1 MYILKKSPR
10 TLGLDEPIRHES
22 HKAPVSRG
30 ATSSRR
36 ASAPVRPIVAGGC
49 AAQRCSWARRRA
61 RAMSPPLEA
70 MRADICNISAGAGK
84 VPFICFDLAGGANL
98 QGSEMLIGVSGN
110 PLNFLS
116 TAGLRQARPAGQH
129 DAEIRPTRPAPTNNF
144 VNKEFGAAWHSDGA
158 ILRGMQA
165 STQVATRANV
175 NGFGIAARS
184 ENDTG
189 NNPHN
194 PMYGINRVGADG
206 QLLTLI
212 GSQNTDSGGNS
223 MAPAVDDE
231 SRRASDQG
239 RSRQRRHRPRRH
251 GRAGHAVLQLRR
263 CDRGAR
269 VDDAPGARQDRP
281 RRQPSSRRAW
291 PRAALRKLVKCGY
304 VKSTYLADRF
314 RTPSA
319 LNPDLDA
326 AYRRPARGIFTQAEY
341 DADDEFR
348 KTAAVM
354 KMVING
360 YAGAGTVTMG
370 GYDYHG
376 QGRNTGETR
385 NFRAGRCIGACLE
398 YAARMNKPLMIY
410 VFSDGSLSANGMVEQ
425 HRRRPRQTR
434 LGQRQPVDRR
444 VVRAGPRPGGR
455 VAFRNDARM
464 QIGSMSAGGDVVTTS
479 SPAANA
485 VNLLVETV
493 HPQLH
498 GAARRGGQLPRRLFP
513 RHGLGGTARATASPC
528 SRRCATGRSPVQSDV
543 LELRTTVSRERRHRC
558 RVLPTLPRPF

>member
-1 MYILKKSPR
+1 MIIRTKKSPR

-22 HKAPVSRG
+22 HKAPV
-30 ATSSRR
+30 TRR
-36 ASAPVRPIVAGGC
+36 DFIAQGMRTGPAIIAAP
-49 AAQRCSWARRRA
+49 AALAMLIGSDNA
-61 RAMSPPLEA
+61 RAMSPDLEA
-70 MRADICNISAGAGK
+70 MLGVTECNIQAGAGK
-84 VPFICFDLAGGANL
+84 IPFIAFDLAGGANL
-98 QGSEMLIGVSGN
+98 NNSEILIGQSGN

-116 TAGLRQARPAGQH
+116 TQGYATLGLPGNMTPGSANAGS
-129 DAEIRPTRPAPTNNF
+129 PTNNF
-144 VNKEFGAAWHSDGA
+144 VNTEFGAAWHSDGG

-175 NGFGIAARS
+175 NGYGIAARS

-223 MAPAVDDE
+223 MAPAAMMNPSARPTKVD
-231 SRRASDQG
+231 RASDVTGLVDTGELGTLFSNQDD
-239 RSRQRRHRPRRH
+239 
-251 GRAGHAVLQLRR
+251 AIAVLESMTRLSHAKG
-263 CDRGAR
+263 DFAR
-269 VDDAPGARQDRP
+269 TKLAGQADDDVK
-281 RRQPSSRRAW
+281 
-291 PRAALRKLVKCGY
+291 KLVRCGY
-304 VKSTYLADRF
+304 LKSTYLADRF

-319 LNPDLDA
+319 LNPNLDPHIVA
-326 AYRRPARGIFTQAEY
+326 QTAQPAGITPIFTAAEY
-341 DADDEFR
+341 NADGEFR
-348 KTAAVM
+348 KAAAIM

-398 YAARMNKPLMIY
+398 YAARMQKPLMIY
-410 VFSDGSLSANGMVEQ
+410 VFSDGALSANGMVNNTVDGRGKLDWASDNQ
-425 HRRRPRQTR
+425 STAASIVLVYKPGAAGRPALMSPT
-434 LGQRQPVDRR
+434 
-444 VVRAGPRPGGR
+444 
-455 VAFRNDARM
+455 RM
-464 QIGSMSAGGDVVTTS
+464 QIGSFSAGGSVVTTS

-493 HPQLH
+493 ILNYMALH
-498 GAARRGGQLPRRLFP
+498 NEHGNFPTLFP
-513 RHGLGGTARATASPC
+513 SHGLGGST
-528 SRRCATGRSPVQSDV
+528 
-543 LELRTTVSRERRHRC
+543 LRDSLTMIAPICNGTVSNP
-558 RVLPTLPRPF
+558 V

>member
-1 MYILKKSPR
+1 
-10 TLGLDEPIRHES
+10 
-22 HKAPVSRG
+22 
-30 ATSSRR
+30 
-36 ASAPVRPIVAGGC
+36 
-49 AAQRCSWARRRA
+49 
-61 RAMSPPLEA
+61 
-70 MRADICNISAGAGK
+70 
-84 VPFICFDLAGGANL
+84 
-98 QGSEMLIGVSGN
+98 MLIGVNGN

-116 TAGLRQARPAGQH
+116 TQGYATLGLPGNMTPGSANA
-129 DAEIRPTRPAPTNNF
+129 ASPTNNF
-144 VNKEFGAAWHSDGA
+144 VNTEFGAAWHSDGA
-158 ILRGMQA
+158 ILRGMLA
-165 STQVATRANV
+165 STQAATRANV

-223 MAPAVDDE
+223 MAPIGDDE

-239 RSRQRRHRPRRH
+239 RSRERRDRPRRH
-251 GRAGHAVLQLRR
+251 GRAQLAVRELRR

-269 VDDAPGARQDRP
+269 VDDPPGARQDQS
-281 RRQPSSRRAW
+281 RQHQARAA
-291 PRAALRKLVKCGY
+291 PADDAALRELVKCGY
-304 VKSTYLADRF
+304 VKSTFLADRF
-314 RTPSA
+314 RSPSA

-326 AYRRPARGIFTQAEY
+326 DIVGPAGIFTQAEY
-341 DADDEFR
+341 DADNEFR

-398 YAARMNKPLMIY
+398 YARRMNKPLMVYI
-410 VFSDGSLSANGMVEQ
+410 FSDGSLSANGMVNN
-425 HRRRPRQTR
+425 TV
-434 LGQRQPVDRR
+434 LGRGKLDWASDNQSTAAALVL
-444 VVRAGPRPGGR
+444 VHRPGGR
-455 VAFRNDARM
+455 RGIPQRRAQADRLHELQVARWSPR
-464 QIGSMSAGGDVVTTS
+464 S

-493 HPQLH
+493 ILNYMALH
-498 GAARRGGQLPRRLFP
+498 QEEGNFDQPAFFP
-513 RHGLGGTARATASPC
+513 RHGLGGSAARDALTILA
-528 SRRCATGRSPVQSDV
+528 PVCNG
-543 LELRTTVSRERRHRC
+543 TVSTP
-558 RVLPTLPRPF
+558 V

>member
-10 TLGLDEPIRHES
+10 TLGLDEPIKHGS
-22 HKAPVSRG
+22 HRAPV
-30 ATSSRR
+30 TRR
-36 ASAPVRPIVAGGC
+36 DFISQGFRTGPAVVAGG
-49 AAQRCSWARRRA
+49 ALLSALMGRQARA
-61 RAMSPPLEA
+61 AMSPPLESYA
-70 MRADICNISAGAGK
+70 LSTCNISPGAGK

-98 QGSEMLIGVSGN
+98 QGSELLIGVNGN

-116 TAGLRQARPAGQH
+116 TQGYATLGLPGNMTPGSANA
-129 DAEIRPTRPAPTNNF
+129 ASPTNNF
-144 VNKEFGAAWHSDGA
+144 VNTEFGAAWHSDGA

-223 MAPAVDDE
+223 MAPVAMMNPAARPTKVD
-231 SRRASDQG
+231 RASDVTG
-239 RSRQRRHRPRRH
+239 LVDTGELSSLFSNSDD
-251 GRAGHAVLQLRR
+251 AIAVLESMTRL
-263 CDRGAR
+263 GHVKTNLANTKLASAG
-269 VDDAPGARQDRP
+269 DD
-281 RRQPSSRRAW
+281 
-291 PRAALRKLVKCGY
+291 AALRELVKCGY

-326 AYRRPARGIFTQAEY
+326 DIVGPAGIFTQAEY
-341 DADDEFR
+341 DADNEFR

-398 YAARMNKPLMIY
+398 YARRMNKPLMVYI
-410 VFSDGSLSANGMVEQ
+410 FSDGSLSANGMVNNTVQ
-425 HRRRPRQTR
+425 GRGKLDWASDNQSTAAALVLVH
-434 LGQRQPVDRR
+434 
-444 VVRAGPRPGGR
+444 RPGGR
-455 VAFRNDARM
+455 VAFRNDARR
-464 QIGSMSAGGDVVTTS
+464 QIGSMSAGGAVITSS
-479 SPAANA
+479 SPAGNA

-493 HPQLH
+493 ILNYMALH
-498 GAARRGGQLPRRLFP
+498 GEEGNFDQPAFFP
-513 RHGLGGTARATASPC
+513 RHGLGGSAARDALTILAPVC
-528 SRRCATGRSPVQSDV
+528 SGTVTTPV
-543 LELRTTVSRERRHRC
+543 
-558 RVLPTLPRPF
+558 